1 MSKGKVEAIL
11 LFLYLWSLQKRLRT
25 VTNLKEGID
34 SSSRVDQENWG
45 SILNRPQNQLES
57 SSSRRK
63 KPNTWNLLD
72 DLVDG
77 DKDQMLQ
84 EKFGTKVMTAPLIF

>member
-11 LFLYLWSLQKRLRT
+11 LFLYLWSPQKRLRT

-77 DKDQMLQ
+77 DEDQMLQ

>member
-34 SSSRVDQENWG
+34 SSSRVDQEN
-45 SILNRPQNQLES
+45 
-57 SSSRRK
+57 
-63 KPNTWNLLD
+63 
-72 DLVDG
+72 
-77 DKDQMLQ
+77 
-84 EKFGTKVMTAPLIF
+84 